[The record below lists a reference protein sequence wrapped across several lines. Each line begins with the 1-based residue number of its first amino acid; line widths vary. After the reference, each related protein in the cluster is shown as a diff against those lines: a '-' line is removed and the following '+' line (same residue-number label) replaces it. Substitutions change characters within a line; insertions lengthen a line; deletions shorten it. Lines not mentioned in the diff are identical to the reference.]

1 MAGLQ
6 RTEISTEIADFV
18 WFSHSP
24 ERNRFGKELKLF
36 VQRHTQGLRSRRK
49 YFDEAIGHYGTG
61 RDIIDGDTVWREVS
75 RNSFGHD
82 RDAGAN
88 RIRDNK
94 ISQGFFYAVAIR
106 LTMRPRPEDFSAGNA
121 SRM

>member
-36 VQRHTQGLRSRRK
+36 VHRHTQGLRSSGK

-61 RDIIDGDTVWREVS
+61 RDIIDVIPY
-75 RNSFGHD
+75 
-82 RDAGAN
+82 GA
-88 RIRDNK
+88 R
-94 ISQGFFYAVAIR
+94 SVAIILAITVTPAR
-106 LTMRPRPEDFSAGNA
+106 TESETTRSVRGSFTP
-121 SRM
+121 